1 MSILT
6 GLPGGMPVA
15 PTMIREV
22 GQMLAWNGIGNFADR
37 VSYPLFK
44 AIGFSISEAECI
56 IRTPWQIPR
65 TVVEPA
71 QRYIVQRLEARQP
84 LGVVLAYD
92 NPEGDFGDT
101 YLTLCWP
108 SDKDAIEAFST
119 LSAWMKEGGA

>member
-1 MSILT
+1 MSILA
-6 GLPGGMPVA
+6 GLPGGGHAA

-56 IRTPWQIPR
+56 IRTPWQIPS

-71 QRYIVQRLEARQP
+71 QRYIVQRLAAGKP
-84 LGVVLAYD
+84 LGVVLTYD

-108 SDKDAIEAFST
+108 TEKEARAAFRT
-119 LSAWMKEGGA
+119 LSRYMNGDGR